1 MSGSQRNWFMDEDT
15 SAWSLLGRSVSGVQ
29 LMDQKIADIHATYE
43 LLFIEMNRKIAELE
57 NRITELEDA
66 PTTRTEQALGESV
79 LNYLSVEELN
89 EITGAKIGKWEE
101 KVESE
106 DDNIRVIEEGFT
118 YEVEGDE
125 ISEDS
130 AIDEVAQKIDL
141 HVSENYGI
149 RNVDWKRLG
158 FISQDAD
165 KDYRKELHEL
175 LIENYDI
182 DVWKMSAGMWFYYRK
197 GRDGKTE
204 YERANATS

>member
-1 MSGSQRNWFMDEDT
+1 MSGSQRNQFMDDDT
-15 SAWSLLGRSVSGVQ
+15 SAWSLLGRSVSAAQ
-29 LMDQKIADIHATYE
+29 LIDQKIADLHATYE
-43 LLFIEMNRKIAELE
+43 HLFNNMNGKIVELE
-57 NRITELEDA
+57 SRITELEDT
-66 PTTRTEQALGESV
+66 PTTTQSNEMGESV
-79 LNYLSVEELN
+79 LNYLSVDELN
-89 EITGAKIGKWEE
+89 AITGAQIGRWED
-101 KVESE
+101 KVEVEGE
-106 DDNIRVIEEGFT
+106 DAKVIEEGFV
-118 YEVEGDE
+118 YEV
-125 ISEDS
+125 SEHS

-165 KDYRKELHEL
+165 KDYRKDLHEL

>member
-1 MSGSQRNWFMDEDT
+1 MDEDT

-29 LMDQKIADIHATYE
+29 LMEQKLAEIHATYE
-43 LLFIEMNRKIAELE
+43 HLLTNMNEKITELE
-57 NRITELEDA
+57 NRITELEST
-66 PTTRTEQALGESV
+66 PTRTEDTLGESV

-89 EITGAKIGKWEE
+89 EITGAEIGKWDE
-101 KVESE
+101 KIERENDGVK
-106 DDNIRVIEEGFT
+106 VIEEGFT

-125 ISEDS
+125 LSEGS
-130 AIDEVAQKIDL
+130 SIDEVAQKIDL

-175 LIENYDI
+175 LIGNYDI